1 MLLILFQRAQT
12 NLGQSNPLSEL
23 YQMNMQLNL
32 LKRLAQNNSST
43 TNSDTEQMQLLKA
56 LAVQGQQTELQIPK
70 LQSPHTLNII
80 KQNKILQGPQSEDNK
95 RKNESLRETILLR
108 KEASSLDEIKSENS
122 TKIPQLGN
130 FNEKTEALSGDDNSE
145 DRQKS
150 GLSSKS
156 KKM

>member
-1 MLLILFQRAQT
+1 MLLILFQRAQA

-32 LKRLAQNNSST
+32 FKRLAQSNSST

-56 LAVQGQQTELQIPK
+56 LAVHSQQMEPQIPK
-70 LQSPHTLNII
+70 LQSPHTSNII

-95 RKNESLRETILLR
+95 RKNESLRETVLLQ
-108 KEASSLDEIKSENS
+108 KEASNLDEIKSENS
-122 TKIPQLGN
+122 IKIPQLGN